1 MFNDITNDY
10 ETSSSTYHGHS
21 YQKRNSNNNS
31 INESSYNTTTNN
43 SKTVKM
49 IKQKDAK
56 NHKHTNQAY
65 SSFNPQYDANKY
77 KSNFFLNQILSV
89 TY

>member
-1 MFNDITNDY
+1 MLNETTNDY

-31 INESSYNTTTNN
+31 INESYNTTTNN

-65 SSFNPQYDANKY
+65 SSFNPQYDANK
-77 KSNFFLNQILSV
+77 
-89 TY
+89 